1 MGHFATGESSKE
13 SLKGSNGIGST
24 MERFGRPDFIGS
36 DRDVMCVASCGSS
49 SRTSSDTSS
58 KADPAKQERR

>member
-1 MGHFATGESSKE
+1 MGHFAKGESGKQNVKVTVTT
-13 SLKGSNGIGST
+13 LDRA

-49 SRTSSDTSS
+49 SRT
-58 KADPAKQERR
+58 